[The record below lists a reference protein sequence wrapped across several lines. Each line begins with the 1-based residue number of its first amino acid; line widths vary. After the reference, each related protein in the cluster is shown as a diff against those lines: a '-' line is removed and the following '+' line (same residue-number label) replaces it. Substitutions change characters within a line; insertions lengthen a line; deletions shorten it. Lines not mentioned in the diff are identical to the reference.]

1 MTISVV
7 SICNRALDLLG
18 ADPLTSLED
27 GTKTANLC
35 LRNFAA
41 IRDIVLRSYPWN
53 SAMRRAGLAAL
64 ADAPAWG
71 YLFQYE
77 LPTGPAP
84 ERCLRVHRVARGEN
98 FRIEG
103 RRILTDYPAPLQILY
118 VAQIDDP
125 ADFDPL
131 LAESIAA
138 RLSVY
143 LAANLTESASRVDAM
158 REYYL
163 DTLALARSVDAQEGG
178 ADELDADVWLASRN

>member
-35 LRNFAA
+35 LRNFTA

-53 SAMRRAGLAAL
+53 SAMRRAALPAL
-64 ADAPAWG
+64 AELPAWG

-77 LPTGPAP
+77 LPTGPLP

-98 FRIEG
+98 YRIEG

-138 RLSVY
+138 RLGVY

-178 ADELDADVWLASRN
+178 AGELDADVWLASRN